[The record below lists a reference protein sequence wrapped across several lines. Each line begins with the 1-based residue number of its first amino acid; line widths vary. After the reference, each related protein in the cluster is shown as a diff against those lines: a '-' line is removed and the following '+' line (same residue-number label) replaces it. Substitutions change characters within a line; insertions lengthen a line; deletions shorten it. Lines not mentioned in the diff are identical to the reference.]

1 VFDAGQ
7 SPLSRRAGGLNP
19 PGVGN
24 PGNLREAIATDSVLH
39 ALKEQL
45 HELQQA
51 QIAHGRRA
59 IILLEG
65 PEGSG
70 KKAAL
75 RHLAAAFDPCH
86 FTVHQCQFD
95 RREAGQGHWLARFWA
110 QLPTVGNTAIFFRSW
125 YRRVIDDRVLGRVD
139 ESAMARSF
147 DEINEFEAQQR
158 DYGTLIVKLYFDAPA
173 EAQQRRLEQRA
184 ANPWRQPHR
193 ELPVE
198 TGDPAYVR
206 AMAELKAHSDTRW
219 SPWKTIDA
227 ADDQRSILA
236 ALEAI
241 AEAWSK
247 AMPAEPPHLVGVTHR
262 VA

>member
-1 VFDAGQ
+1 M
-7 SPLSRRAGGLNP
+7 
-19 PGVGN
+19 GN
-24 PGNLREAIATDSVLH
+24 VRETIASDSVLQ
-39 ALKEQL
+39 ALKDQL
-45 HELQQA
+45 HELQLA

-70 KKAAL
+70 KKAVL

-86 FTVHQCQFD
+86 FTVHQCRYD

-125 YRRVIDDRVLGRVD
+125 YRRVIDDRILGRVD

-158 DYGTLIVKLYFDAPA
+158 DYGTLIVKLYFDASA
-173 EAQQRRLEQRA
+173 EAQQRRLEQGA
-184 ANPWRQPHR
+184 ANPWRQAHR
-193 ELPVE
+193 ELPVQ

-219 SPWKTIDA
+219 SPWKMIESE
-227 ADDQRSILA
+227 DDRRATLG

-241 AEAWSK
+241 ADAWSK
-247 AMPAEPPHLVGVTHR
+247 AMPAEPPHLVGLNNR

>member
-1 VFDAGQ
+1 M
-7 SPLSRRAGGLNP
+7 
-19 PGVGN
+19 GN
-24 PGNLREAIATDSVLH
+24 AGNLREPIASDSVLQ
-39 ALKEQL
+39 ALKDQL
-45 HELQQA
+45 HELQLA

-59 IILLEG
+59 IILFEG

-86 FTVHQCQFD
+86 FTVHQCRYD
-95 RREAGQGHWLARFWA
+95 RREAGQGHWLARYWA
-110 QLPTVGNTAIFFRSW
+110 QLPTTSNTSIFFRSW
-125 YRRVIDDRVLGRVD
+125 YRRVIDDRVLGRID
-139 ESAMARSF
+139 ESAVPRSF

-158 DYGTLIVKLYFDAPA
+158 DYGTLIVKLYFDASA
-173 EAQQRRLEQRA
+173 EAQRQRLEQRA
-184 ANPWRQPHR
+184 ANPWRQAHR

-206 AMAELKAHSDTRW
+206 ALAELKAHSDTRW
-219 SPWKTIDA
+219 SPWKVIESE
-227 ADDQRSILA
+227 DDRRATLA
-236 ALEAI
+236 ALETI

-247 AMPAEPPHLVGVTHR
+247 AMPAEPPHLVGLTNR